1 MTHSHSEGNVA
12 LSEVKIIKN
21 RQIAVMELTTL
32 SFNILGGT
40 DSRLEKTSKQM
51 TR

>member
-1 MTHSHSEGNVA
+1 
-12 LSEVKIIKN
+12 
-21 RQIAVMELTTL
+21 VMELTTL

-51 TR
+51 TRWQPLLCNGVVNTPL